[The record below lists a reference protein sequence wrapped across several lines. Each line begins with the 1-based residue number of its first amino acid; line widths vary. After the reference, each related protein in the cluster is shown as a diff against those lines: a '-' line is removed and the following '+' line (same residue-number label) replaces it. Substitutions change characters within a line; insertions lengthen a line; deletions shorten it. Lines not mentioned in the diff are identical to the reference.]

1 MLQPNVPAKS
11 GASPT
16 AGFPQKQSTMH
27 PSHPPSPQRLG
38 HPSDINALDDDIMLR
53 ANDNTSNN
61 TRDAEGTARAVEVAP
76 SDRQMELAKEP
87 VVLRLRHLGKSYS
100 IEGTDERVIAL
111 KDIHL
116 CEAEVDDEGAGEGG
130 GGAEQFGPIHRGEF
144 VMIRGPSGG
153 GKTTL
158 LNIIGTIDSCTE
170 GTVELEGEVIDSR
183 TKENHLADV
192 RLHTLG
198 FVFQTFNLISTMTA
212 AENVELPMTLM
223 GKLSDSQMR
232 LRARQLL
239 TLVGLRN
246 RVNHLP
252 SELSGGEQQ
261 RVTIARSLANNP
273 TLLLL
278 DEPTGDLD
286 TLNTI
291 DVMDL
296 LVRINR
302 STKMTCIM
310 VTHNPDIECYADR
323 ILYVSDGKFQREAK
337 NIRPSCLDADAYA
350 KYLEEKE
357 RQATQIT
364 RWDEREGGAGAGAG
378 ADGGGG
384 GRSPTDAASTS
395 AMSSSWIALSKC
407 SRAGKAELRAMP
419 TGTREL

>member
-1 MLQPNVPAKS
+1 MTSSAVPTLLDDVSSQGK
-11 GASPT
+11 PRY
-16 AGFPQKQSTMH
+16 PQKDVTLKE
-27 PSHPPSPQRLG
+27 RL
-38 HPSDINALDDDIMLR
+38 PLLSDA
-53 ANDNTSNN
+53 
-61 TRDAEGTARAVEVAP
+61 DAGAVQEGKG
-76 SDRQMELAKEP
+76 RQEELKKEP
-87 VVLRLRHLGKSYS
+87 VVVRIRHLGKTYP
-100 IEGTDERVIAL
+100 IEGTTERVIAL

-116 CEAEVDDEGAGEGG
+116 CEQEDSEVSTSPKNSSAPDS
-130 GGAEQFGPIHRGEF
+130 FGPIRRGEF
-144 VMIRGPSGG
+144 VMIRGASGG

-170 GTVELEGEVIDSR
+170 GSVELLGETIDSS
-183 TKENHLADV
+183 TKEGHLADV
-192 RLHTLG
+192 RLRMLG

-212 AENVELPMTLM
+212 VENVELPMTLM
-223 GKLSDSQMR
+223 NKLSDKQIR

-273 TLLLL
+273 AVLLL

-302 STKMTCIM
+302 NTKTTCIM
-310 VTHNPDIECYADR
+310 VTHNPDVECYADR
-323 ILYVSDGKFQREAK
+323 ILYVSDGRFVKEVRNE
-337 NIRPSCLDADAYA
+337 RPSRLDADAYA

-357 RQATQIT
+357 REVTRIT
-364 RWDEREGGAGAGAG
+364 HWEGSDETVDDTTSRRQSTTEGSPPREEEVHPPTPARVLSVGGA
-378 ADGGGG
+378 
-384 GRSPTDAASTS
+384 
-395 AMSSSWIALSKC
+395 
-407 SRAGKAELRAMP
+407 
-419 TGTREL
+419 